1 MKFLLSLVT
10 KDDRV
15 TGHLSLPCNAYS
27 FEGDMR
33 AYADSITKG
42 TILYIESG

>member
-1 MKFLLSLVT
+1 MKFLVSLVT
-10 KDDRV
+10 KDCV
-15 TGHLSLPCNAYS
+15 TGRLSLPCNAYS
-27 FEGDMR
+27 FEADVR